1 MSHALSQLQ
10 DGNLICEIDGPFSPD
25 YETLRE
31 NYNHSLQ
38 NLRNSLREVVE
49 AARHVDRFS
58 QEQRASANEMAER
71 TESQGST
78 LEKTATAM
86 QDLTQRLRDTAE
98 KATEVDSTM
107 RGTRREAEQSNEVV
121 RSAVAAMDQIQ
132 QASSEISK
140 IINMIDDIA
149 FQTNLLALNAGV
161 EAARA
166 GEAGAGFAVVAS
178 EVRNLAR
185 RASEAAGEIKTLT
198 STSEEHVANG
208 VSMVDKAG
216 NALTSIIEQVT
227 SVSDLISEI
236 AGGVQHQS
244 QGLEDI
250 NAAIRELD
258 SVTQQNTA
266 MAEEASASSQL
277 LQSEARTLSRVTGRF
292 QIDSPMSAD
301 APSSWDSD
309 ANSAPNTAHSG

>member
-1 MSHALSQLQ
+1 M
-10 DGNLICEIDGPFSPD
+10 
-25 YETLRE
+25 
-31 NYNHSLQ
+31 
-38 NLRNSLREVVE
+38 
-49 AARHVDRFS
+49 
-58 QEQRASANEMAER
+58 
-71 TESQGST
+71 
-78 LEKTATAM
+78 
-86 QDLTQRLRDTAE
+86 
-98 KATEVDSTM
+98 
-107 RGTRREAEQSNEVV
+107 V

-132 QASSEISK
+132 QASSEIAK
-140 IINMIDDIA
+140 FINMIDDIA

-198 STSEEHVANG
+198 SASEEHVANG

-216 NALTSIIEQVT
+216 NALTSIIAQVS
-227 SVSDLISEI
+227 SVGDLVSEI

-250 NAAIRELD
+250 NTAMRELD
-258 SVTQQNTA
+258 AVTQQNTA

-277 LQSEARTLSRVTGRF
+277 LQSEARTLSSVTGRF
-292 QIDSPMSAD
+292 QIDPPMSTD
-301 APSSWDSD
+301 APASWDDGSD
-309 ANSAPNTAHSG
+309 TPAASHEAAG